1 MGALTTAAPGS
12 VGSSDTAEA
21 LAADPAA
28 VEAARRRARRRHLL
42 ARIALYATAIVASL
56 LAAFPFVVQGIMTF
70 KRDQDLYTPG
80 NNPFI
85 YNLDPTTEH
94 LGFLFGETSF
104 MTFVVNTLIVGGCV
118 VTITLLLALPAA
130 YSLARLPLRWG
141 GPLGIGIFLVYLIPP
156 SLLFVAFSRLVTNL
170 GLQNSRWALVV
181 LYPTITVPVSV
192 WLLMGFFRSLPRDIE
207 EQAMVDGYSRLAA
220 FTRVAVPLAFPGIV
234 AVVVFAFTLSAHEFL
249 YASAFISSTSQK
261 TVSVGV
267 PTELVLGDV
276 FHWQELQA
284 AALLVA
290 LPIAFVFN
298 LLVERFVSGFTMGAV
313 KG

>member
-1 MGALTTAAPGS
+1 MSTGTVPVEQQRRGAQ
-12 VGSSDTAEA
+12 
-21 LAADPAA
+21 
-28 VEAARRRARRRHLL
+28 RRYVLS
-42 ARIALYATAIVASL
+42 RIAVYAVAIVASL
-56 LAAFPFVVQGIMTF
+56 LAAFPFIVQGIITF
-70 KRDQDLYTPG
+70 KRDQDLYAPG

-94 LGFLFGETSF
+94 LDYLFTSTGFL
-104 MTFVVNTLIVGGCV
+104 TFVGNTLLVGACV
-118 VTITLLLALPAA
+118 VAITLLLALPAA

-141 GPLGIGIFLVYLIPP
+141 GGLGITIFLVYLIPP
-156 SLLFVAFSRLVTNL
+156 SLLFVSFSRLVSDL

-192 WLLMGFFRSLPRDIE
+192 WLLLGFFKSIPRDIE

-234 AVVVFAFTLSAHEFL
+234 AVVVFAFTLSTHEFL
-249 YASAFISSTSQK
+249 YASAFISSSSEK
-261 TVSVGV
+261 TVSVGI

-298 LLVERFVSGFTMGAV
+298 LLLSRFVSGFTMGAV

>member
-1 MGALTTAAPGS
+1 MSEPMSAATVPI
-12 VGSSDTAEA
+12 EQQ
-21 LAADPAA
+21 
-28 VEAARRRARRRHLL
+28 RRRAQRRYVLSRIVVYAVALL
-42 ARIALYATAIVASL
+42 ASL
-56 LAAFPFVVQGIMTF
+56 LAAFPFIVEGIITF
-70 KRDQDLYTPG
+70 KRDQDLYAPG

-94 LGFLFGETSF
+94 LDYLFTSTGFL
-104 MTFVVNTLIVGGCV
+104 TFVGNTLLVGGCV
-118 VTITLLLALPAA
+118 VAVTLLLALPAA

-141 GPLGIGIFLVYLIPP
+141 GALGIAIFLVYLIPP
-156 SLLFVAFSRLVTNL
+156 SLLFVSFSRLVANL
-170 GLQNSRWALVV
+170 GLQNTRWALVV

-192 WLLMGFFRSLPRDIE
+192 WLLLGFFKSIPRDIE

-234 AVVVFAFTLSAHEFL
+234 AVVVFAFTLSTHEFL
-249 YASAFISSTSQK
+249 YASAFVSSSNEK
-261 TVSVGV
+261 TVSVGI

-290 LPIAFVFN
+290 LPIALVFN
-298 LLVERFVSGFTMGAV
+298 LLLGRFVSGFTMGAV

>member
-1 MGALTTAAPGS
+1 VS
-12 VGSSDTAEA
+12 
-21 LAADPAA
+21 
-28 VEAARRRARRRHLL
+28 
-42 ARIALYATAIVASL
+42 
-56 LAAFPFVVQGIMTF
+56 
-70 KRDQDLYTPG
+70 
-80 NNPFI
+80 
-85 YNLDPTTEH
+85 
-94 LGFLFGETSF
+94 
-104 MTFVVNTLIVGGCV
+104 
-118 VTITLLLALPAA
+118 
-130 YSLARLPLRWG
+130 
-141 GPLGIGIFLVYLIPP
+141 
-156 SLLFVAFSRLVTNL
+156 FSRLVANL
-170 GLQNSRWALVV
+170 GLQDSKWALVV

-192 WLLMGFFRSLPRDIE
+192 WLLLGFFKSIPRDIE

-220 FTRVAVPLAFPGIV
+220 FWRVAVPLAFPGIV

-249 YASAFISSTSQK
+249 YASAFVSSSAEK

-298 LLVERFVSGFTMGAV
+298 LLLERFVSGFTMGAV